1 MTTAETITA
10 ALGGRWRVG
19 RGGMAG
25 CPCHDDRTPSLSI
38 RDGYEGKVLV
48 HCHAGCDQAHLIA
61 VLRSRGLWLETLA
74 IAMHATRQGKT
85 DGAWR

>member
-61 VLRSRGLWLETLA
+61 VLRSRGLWRSFTQPA
-74 IAMHATRQGKT
+74 PGRRASVTSS
-85 DGAWR
+85 